1 MCSGRC
7 SRLSV
12 TTATR
17 RTGGSWTA
25 GGTIIRVRA
34 SSSRTRLASDRR
46 ARYDRP
52 MPPYASKLLVLVS
65 AIGLVLTAFGVTIG
79 DTTELEMLAGSLFF
93 FVASFLVP

>member
-1 MCSGRC
+1 
-7 SRLSV
+7 
-12 TTATR
+12 
-17 RTGGSWTA
+17 
-25 GGTIIRVRA
+25 
-34 SSSRTRLASDRR
+34 
-46 ARYDRP
+46 